1 MTLISIGNAVV
12 EFGASEIFRDVSLTI
27 GENDRWAVVGRNGTG
42 KTTLVRLLTGD
53 LQPTLG
59 SVARTPGLRVA
70 LMDQHRRFPEDQK
83 LWDIVAG
90 AFAAFR

>member
-53 LQPTLG
+53 LQPTRGKSIGASLNDQ
-59 SVARTPGLRVA
+59 SVTA
-70 LMDQHRRFPEDQK
+70 LSYSHKEH
-83 LWDIVAG
+83 
-90 AFAAFR
+90 AA